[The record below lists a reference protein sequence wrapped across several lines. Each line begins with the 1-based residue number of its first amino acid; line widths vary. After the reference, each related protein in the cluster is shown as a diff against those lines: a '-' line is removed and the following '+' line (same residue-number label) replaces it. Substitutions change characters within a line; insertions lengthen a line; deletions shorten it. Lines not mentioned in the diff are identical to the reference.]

1 MKRLNQ
7 EQIERIKN
15 LALKAVWPIGIGV
28 LYLIWVRITNLR
40 VPCAYYL
47 ITDKY
52 CPGCGITRMIVA
64 LSKLDFEAAFHS
76 NALALIF
83 LPFFCVILLQKA
95 VQYIRS
101 GKCEDTLWMKI
112 LYIIAF
118 VLMVIFWI
126 LRNIDTF
133 SFLAP

>member
-7 EQIERIKN
+7 EQIERIKK
-15 LALKAVWPIGIGV
+15 LASKAVWPIGIGI
-28 LYLIWVRITNLR
+28 LYLIWVRITDLR
-40 VPCAYYL
+40 VPCVYYL
-47 ITDKY
+47 MTDKY

-64 LSKLDFEAAFHS
+64 LSKLDFKAAFHS
-76 NALALIF
+76 NALALMF

-95 VQYIRS
+95 VQYIKN
-101 GKCEDTLWMKI
+101 GKCEDTLWMKM

-126 LRNIDTF
+126 LRNLDAF
-133 SFLAP
+133 SFLTP